1 MPNALTFD
9 HAARLLA
16 NAIAARLATFIS
28 GPPGIGKSTMV
39 RSVASSLGM
48 ELRDVR
54 VSLLDA
60 VDLRGLPFPDRERGT
75 TLWLPPQFLP
85 PMGST
90 TRGILFLDEINAATP
105 NVQAACYQLV
115 LDRRIGEYELPEG
128 WVVCAAGNRTTDR
141 SVAYSL
147 PSALRNRFLTIELR
161 HDLAGWLAWAT
172 ERVDGRPRVH
182 PSITDFVSY
191 RPGMLLDMP
200 EQLRD
205 QPFPTPR
212 SWEFASRLIEQGE
225 REWGVFPPSEHLL
238 VERELTQAMLEGTV
252 GHVATEFMAFLD
264 SIGDR
269 TFVTRFLANPAGA
282 ELPTH
287 GGCLFVLVMAIAER
301 VKDNLDDARHAAR
314 VLMQRLPD
322 MEWREKLRREVF
334 MRCPMMMADP
344 MLAVD
349 ELKQGAPV
357 SEAGGAGRKGRAA

>member
-1 MPNALTFD
+1 MPTPLNFD
-9 HAARLLA
+9 HAARLLTH
-16 NAIAARLATFIS
+16 AIATRMATFIS

-39 RSVASSLGM
+39 RSVAAELGM
-48 ELRDVR
+48 ALRDVR

-90 TRGILFLDEINAATP
+90 DRGILFLDEINAATP
-105 NVQAACYQLV
+105 SVQAACYQLV
-115 LDRRIGEYELPEG
+115 LDRRVGEYELPEG
-128 WVVCAAGNRTTDR
+128 WIVCAAGNRTTDR

-172 ERVDGRPRVH
+172 QEIDGRPRVH
-182 PSITDFVSY
+182 QSITDFVAY
-191 RPGMLLDMP
+191 RPSMLLDMP

-212 SWEFASRLIEQGE
+212 SWEFASRLIQEGE
-225 REWGVFPPSEHLL
+225 RSWGVFPPPTSS
-238 VERELTQAMLEGTV
+238 VDERDLMLAMLEGTV
-252 GHVATEFMAFLD
+252 GHVASELMAFLD
-264 SIGDR
+264 SVGDR
-269 TFVTRFLANPAGA
+269 QFVKQFLANPVGEA
-282 ELPTH
+282 LPTH
-287 GGCLFVLVMAIAER
+287 GGCMFVLVMAIAER
-301 VKDNLDDARHAAR
+301 VKDDVDHARQAAR

-334 MRCPMMMADP
+334 MRCPSMMGDP
-344 MLAVD
+344 RMAVD
-349 ELKQGAPV
+349 ELRPSA
-357 SEAGGAGRKGRAA
+357 EARGGTTPKGRAA